1 VSALPALLPSP
12 ADDLRDL
19 VQRRPMIE
27 FREAARL
34 SGWPHRNYR
43 MPRGVRVERIRGRL
57 YLSPSSEVEDRSWYL
72 YRGLDA
78 APLGPLTW
86 GELVAAAGEER

>member
-19 VQRRPMIE
+19 VQRCPGIE
-27 FREAARL
+27 AGEASRL
-34 SGWPHRNYR
+34 TGWP
-43 MPRGVRVERIRGRL
+43 RGWLPLGVAALRIRGRI
-57 YLSPSSEVEDRSWYL
+57 YLTPEGKAASATRWYL

-86 GELVAAAGEER
+86 GECVAAAGQR